1 MTDVEF
7 RELVRSALLEATRR
21 EYAYILEAEN
31 LPHPDFSP
39 RYLRERARLLADPFG
54 YARRRARPLW
64 KKAVRT
70 AACILLCAGIAFG
83 GLMAF
88 SPEARAWVAQIVAEW
103 RETHTEYTF
112 TGAPEPGADVGV
124 WRPGY
129 VPEGFEEVLQ
139 IQESNFGHILCE
151 NQGGENIRFFYA
163 SMEQGINF
171 SMDNEHSKY
180 VQTSVHDCPAELY
193 ISNTEGESNHLLW
206 YNENKKTVYQLSS
219 QLDYQ
224 ELITMAESIK
234 KIN

>member
-139 IQESNFGHILCE
+139 IQESNFGHILYE

-171 SMDNEHSKY
+171 SMDNEHSEY

>member
-139 IQESNFGHILCE
+139 IQESNFGHILYE

>member
-7 RELVRSALLEATRR
+7 RGLVRSALLEATRR
-21 EYAYILEAEN
+21 EYAYILEAED

-64 KKAVRT
+64 KRAVRT

-129 VPEGFEEVLQ
+129 VPEGFEETYRMDDFDL
-139 IQESNFGHILCE
+139 GHVRYE
-151 NQGGENIRFFYA
+151 NSYGMTIYFTYTLVGQGGRF
-163 SMEQGINF
+163 SN
-171 SMDNEHSKY
+171 DNEHSDY
-180 VQTSVHDCPAELY
+180 YQITIGDSDADLFV
-193 ISNTEGESNHLLW
+193 SNEEGKSSYLIWVDEDLGVA
-206 YNENKKTVYQLSS
+206 YKLSS
-219 QLDYQ
+219 EVDQE
-224 ELITMAESIK
+224 ELIAMAESVK

>member
-7 RELVRSALLEATRR
+7 RGLVRSALLEATRR
-21 EYAYILEAEN
+21 EYAYILEAED
-31 LPHPDFSP
+31 LPDPDFSP

-64 KKAVRT
+64 KRAVRT

-129 VPEGFEEVLQ
+129 VPEGFEEIERLDTPGLGYVAYEDKDGVRLYFTYALMDQ
-139 IQESNFGHILCE
+139 GSEFSN
-151 NQGGENIRFFYA
+151 
-163 SMEQGINF
+163 
-171 SMDNEHSKY
+171 DNEHSKY
-180 VQTSVHDCPAELY
+180 MATTIESLPADLFIADEP
-193 ISNTEGESNHLLW
+193 GEFSYLIWADEDLEIA
-206 YNENKKTVYQLSS
+206 YKLSS
-219 QLDYQ
+219 AINDK
-224 ELITMAESIK
+224 ELITIAESIEK
-234 KIN
+234 LT

>member
-7 RELVRSALLEATRR
+7 RGLVRSALLEATRR
-21 EYAYILEAEN
+21 EYAYILEAED

-39 RYLRERARLLADPFG
+39 RYLRERARLLADPCG

-124 WRPGY
+124 WQPGY

-139 IQESNFGHILCE
+139 IQESNFGHILYE

-171 SMDNEHSKY
+171 SMDNEHSEY

>member
-64 KKAVRT
+64 KRAVRT

-129 VPEGFEEVLQ
+129 VPEGFEEIERLDLERVGY
-139 IQESNFGHILCE
+139 IVYE
-151 NQGGENIRFFYA
+151 NADGLNIRFTYRLM
-163 SMEQGINF
+163 SSSGSF
-171 SMDNEHSKY
+171 SNDNEHSDYYQITVGGNPADLY
-180 VQTSVHDCPAELY
+180 VSTQADKRSYLIWTDEDLGMAY
-193 ISNTEGESNHLLW
+193 
-206 YNENKKTVYQLSS
+206 KLSS
-219 QLDYQ
+219 EVDYK
-224 ELITMAESIK
+224 ELITMAESVK